1 MMKMTGE
8 KRLRTAIG
16 YLRVS
21 TAEQGKGTSLETQIE
36 SIKNLC
42 MSKNILL
49 VNFYV
54 DKFSGKDFKRPEFEK
69 AFMYLRQNKGDID
82 LFLTKKIDRFTRD
95 SRTGLNAKY
104 DIQNLGIEVN
114 YVDDWMDDI
123 NSPQGEMITTIKMAV
138 ATYERDVINE
148 RARLGENQA
157 MRTGRYIK
165 TPPSGYSRG
174 KLSNGKK
181 GIVINEKAPLIKA
194 LFEDYTTGLYSQIEL
209 VKKYRHN
216 GLSISKSSISRILE
230 TDIYTGFINL
240 KKHKIS
246 PYTLIKG
253 LHQPIISEELFY
265 KAQEIKNGKN
275 RMIKTIRP
283 KNSNFPLS
291 GFMNCSCCGK
301 AMYGSTSNNGKSKK
315 ITREYSFYRCSDNCK
330 KQSYK
335 PELVHDELLKSFSK
349 VKASKGVAKLYETIL
364 IDEYENYLSQHKGI
378 LLSVENKIQETENN
392 QLSLVEKYATGKI
405 QEEFFDKL
413 MYKMTSELTDLKIE
427 KSKYSNYEDDL
438 TNYVSFGLSILTNL
452 DVFYV
457 NATIDIKIQLL
468 GSYFTE
474 KLVFDKNKFRT
485 LPFNEI
491 ILLLCKYNKDFGGL
505 KKEMGVSFTT
515 NSHSVLGT
523 GLEPVRPLQS
533 LDFKSSVSTNFT
545 TQAVFFY
552 DFNLNKI
559 D

>member
-1 MMKMTGE
+1 MTGE

-54 DKFSGKDFKRPEFEK
+54 DKFSGKDFKRPQFEK

-174 KLSNGKK
+174 KLPNGKK

-427 KSKYSNYEDDL
+427 KSKYGNYEDDL

-505 KKEMGVSFTT
+505 KKEMGASFTT
-515 NSHSVLGT
+515 NSHSVLRA
-523 GLEPVRPLQS
+523 GLEPARTL
-533 LDFKSSVSTNFT
+533 LFT
-545 TQAVFFY
+545 GF
-552 DFNLNKI
+552 
-559 D
+559 